1 MIDLESLY
9 SGRRILTQKPI
20 DDARVVTA
28 ISQRELDFS
37 HHRRVGGQY
46 RPGFKRS
53 LLSEHAPRQTVPPI
67 RNMSRGKFYHTFFD
81 LLYSCLV
88 CEWRLTLL
96 CQGTSHPSVN

>member
-9 SGRRILTQKPI
+9 SGRRILTEKPI

-46 RPGFKRS
+46 RPGLERS
-53 LLSEHAPRQTVPPI
+53 LFVRARTQTNSPPDQKYEP
-67 RNMSRGKFYHTFFD
+67 GKFYHTFFD